1 MVNTPNPT
9 GTIDLRAFY
18 TDVVLP
24 ALAERLDSAFPEFG
38 WRRDPRGW
46 VATNE
51 EMTHRVLGVRA
62 ERVVA
67 HGPAPR
73 GFLIHGADATL
84 WTAYLNNGVV
94 PRGKA
99 FAAIIRQIAERAG
112 IETTPIDRP
121 RPRDRRAELLE
132 TFFALSVAELRGKAG
147 AKARDYLE
155 QRGLPADAIDH
166 AGLGVVPSGHFTK
179 SALEA
184 TGYSELEIDR
194 SGVLAD
200 GRWPGRLC
208 GTWRDE
214 QGNARTIWARTLEDT
229 DASSRYL
236 YLTGASR
243 TGLPPYGLSDVLRQP
258 PTERSELVLV
268 EGLIDVHHLQA
279 KGMANV
285 AAVGGAR
292 LNPDLIPHI
301 GRLGFDTIVL
311 ALDNDTAGREGTS
324 RAIESAS
331 RAKEAPAL
339 RVLAP
344 GQLGAS
350 KDPDAF
356 VREHGIQKLHDL
368 IDTADCAISWHA
380 LELTGD
386 VTTHDDT
393 PSRRA
398 ALTRAGRWLG
408 ALPARL
414 ALEQEDAVRRV
425 ADQCGYSQAAVER
438 AFRARFWH
446 QHPQTTQTR
455 NQPQVIER

>member
-1 MVNTPNPT
+1 MNTTNQT
-9 GTIDLRAFY
+9 GTTDLREFY

-24 ALAERLDSAFPEFG
+24 ALAERLDRAFPEFG
-38 WRRDPRGW
+38 WKRDPQGW

-73 GFLIHGADATL
+73 GFLVHGADATL
-84 WTAYLNNGVV
+84 WTAYLNGGVV
-94 PRGKA
+94 PRGRA
-99 FAAIIRQIAERAG
+99 FGAVVRQIAERAG
-112 IETTPIDRP
+112 IETSPIDRP
-121 RPRDRRAELLE
+121 RPRDHRAELLE
-132 TFFALSVAELRGKAG
+132 TFFALSVAELRGNAG
-147 AKARDYLE
+147 AQARDYLE

-166 AGLGVVPSGHFTK
+166 AGLGVVPSRHFTK

-184 TGYSELEIDR
+184 AGYSELEIDR

-200 GRWPGRLC
+200 PRWPGRLC

-214 QGNARTIWARTLEDT
+214 RGNARTMWARSLEDT

-243 TGLPPYGLSDVLRQP
+243 TGLPPYGLSDVLRLP
-258 PTERSELVLV
+258 PPERTELVLV
-268 EGLIDVHHLQA
+268 EGLVDVHHLQA
-279 KGMANV
+279 KGMANI

-292 LNPDLIPHI
+292 VDPDLIPRI

-311 ALDNDTAGREGTS
+311 ALDNDPAGREGTS
-324 RAIESAS
+324 RAVETAC

-339 RVLAP
+339 RMLAP

-350 KDPDAF
+350 KDPDGF
-356 VREHGIQKLHDL
+356 VREHGVEKFRYL
-368 IDTADCAISWHA
+368 IDTADCAISWRA
-380 LELTGD
+380 LELTNGIAP
-386 VTTHDDT
+386 TDDT

-398 ALTRAGRWLG
+398 ALVRAGRWLG

-414 ALEQEDAVRRV
+414 ALEQEDAIRIVSER
-425 ADQCGYSQAAVER
+425 CGYSLDATER

-446 QHPQTTQTR
+446 QHSPTTPNRSQSHAF
-455 NQPQVIER
+455 ER